1 MEIIQREKEGQT
13 LLILEGVLD
22 LESLNSLKERLMDSM
37 REQKGVIID
46 LQNVEAWSAA
56 GIQLLWSAKKTAQ
69 ARNQLFSMINAS
81 SSLIMTSNEIGAF
94 NFL

>member
-46 LQNVEAWSAA
+46 LQNVEAVV
-56 GIQLLWSAKKTAQ
+56 GP
-69 ARNQLFSMINAS
+69 NQV
-81 SSLIMTSNEIGAF
+81 
-94 NFL
+94 